1 MVFYGNAKRAV
12 HDSLAGLRVCNG
24 TYQYTAQRALSML
37 NSVWQKAYNVIA
49 NVNNALKFID
59 KRQGVLDP
67 ASYRMI
73 KGELLAI
80 RAMLHFDMMRLYG
93 YGNLAGRTDKS
104 TKTNRAVRDGL

>member
-24 TYQYTAQRALSML
+24 NLPVHGPAGISML

-67 ASYRMI
+67 VLT
-73 KGELLAI
+73 G
-80 RAMLHFDMMRLYG
+80 
-93 YGNLAGRTDKS
+93 
-104 TKTNRAVRDGL
+104 